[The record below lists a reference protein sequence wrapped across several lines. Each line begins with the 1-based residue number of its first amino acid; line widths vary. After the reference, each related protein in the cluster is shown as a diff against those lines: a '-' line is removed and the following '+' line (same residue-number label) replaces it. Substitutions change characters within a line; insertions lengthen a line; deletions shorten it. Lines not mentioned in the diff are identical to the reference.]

1 MTLGDLIS
9 NYLAAGNTMADFS
22 RDSGLSRAYAYLLIK
37 NKSNGGGK
45 ITPSIDTVK
54 KVSKGI
60 HIPFDAVI
68 QMLDDDMVIR
78 IEEKKEKNI
87 DQELL
92 TAYHAAPEYIQ
103 DAICSILQIGRK

>member
-9 NYLAAGNTMADFS
+9 NYLAAGNTMTDFS
-22 RDSGLSRAYAYLLIK
+22 RESGLSRAYAYLLIK
-37 NKSNGGGK
+37 GKNNDGGK

-54 KVSKGI
+54 KVSRGI
-60 HIPFDAVI
+60 HIPFDTVI
-68 QMLDDDMVIR
+68 QMLDDDMIIR

-92 TAYHAAPEYIQ
+92 MAYHAAPEHIQ
-103 DAICSILQIGRK
+103 DAICSILRIERK

>member
-22 RDSGLSRAYAYLLIK
+22 RDSGLSRAYVYLLIK

-78 IEEKKEKNI
+78 IERKEERNI

-92 TAYHAAPEYIQ
+92 NAYHAAPDHVQ
-103 DAICSILQIGRK
+103 TAIKTLLKIE

>member
-9 NYLAAGNTMADFS
+9 NYLAAGNTMTDFS

-78 IEEKKEKNI
+78 IERKEERNI

-92 TAYHAAPEYIQ
+92 NAYHAAPDHVQ
-103 DAICSILQIGRK
+103 TAIKTLLKIE

>member
-22 RDSGLSRAYAYLLIK
+22 RDSGLSRAYSYLLIK

-78 IEEKKEKNI
+78 IERKEERNI

-92 TAYHAAPEYIQ
+92 NAYHAAPDHVQ
-103 DAICSILQIGRK
+103 TAIKTLLKIE

>member
-9 NYLAAGNTMADFS
+9 NYLSAGNTMADFS

-92 TAYHAAPEYIQ
+92 TAYHAAPDHVQ
-103 DAICSILQIGRK
+103 TAIKTLLKIE